1 MATERQPHQMVVGDR
16 AHRIIAATLVEGIQP
31 ERRARTLQ
39 VIRHGRTIF
48 QEHPIDYRPRE
59 ALVDAVTAA
68 GVYLSRFLP
77 RPPWKLAGV
86 EVCSGRS
93 RLDIVHRRGRA
104 GYLIDEVK
112 LGVGRYGESAV
123 QKQIDRYL
131 EVGQG
136 RWGAEFLGVRLCTVH
151 EPFQSRL
158 HSPDGTNLLLAES
171 DLSEELWVR

>member
-1 MATERQPHQMVVGDR
+1 MRTERQPHQMMVGDR
-16 AHRIIAATLVEGIQP
+16 AHRIIAATLVEGVQL
-31 ERRARTLQ
+31 ERRARALQ
-39 VIRHGRTIF
+39 VIRHARAVF
-48 QEHPIDYRPRE
+48 QEHPVDYRPRE

-77 RPPWKLAGV
+77 SPPWKLAGV

-93 RLDIVHRRGRA
+93 RLDIVYRSGRA

-112 LGVGRYGESAV
+112 LGVGRYSESAV
-123 QKQIDRYL
+123 QKQIERYL
-131 EVGQG
+131 EVGRD
-136 RWGAEFLGVRLCTVH
+136 RWGAEFLGVRLCAVH

-158 HSPDGTNLLLAES
+158 HSPDGANQLLAKS